1 MTHTR
6 MLAAAAALLLVASSL
21 EAQVPNASVAAFG
34 MAGNYTAAATGYEVV
49 AWNPAMFALP
59 GGTKFS
65 FTIGSVGGFS
75 GLNPVTLGDVAKF
88 DDRTIDAAT
97 REAWL
102 QRIGTGTERGMA
114 EGGVTLLALSMG
126 RLAIQLGA
134 TGAGAASLNQDAAE
148 AILFGNAGRPG
159 QPPRTLRFN
168 GSNARG
174 DLFATG
180 AASVAEALPW
190 HFGGDTLAFGITGK
204 FIAGSGAARAQ
215 DNGSVVTPGSVT
227 LAFPILYTSDAVA
240 GMGGGVDVGLAWRKG
255 ATTLGLTVQNAFN
268 SFSWDTTKFRAKLG
282 TATFDGLNYNTNFDD
297 TTYSAAPAEMRQAIE
312 NEKFTPTI
320 GFGVALRPRS
330 SLLLTADVRQQTGTG
345 IEIGPR
351 SHVGIG
357 AEFTGLEFLPL
368 RAGVAKI
375 SDGWQAAAGVGFRF
389 WHLDIGVA
397 GSVRDR
403 NGERENG
410 AMVSAFAFR

>member
-1 MTHTR
+1 MF
-6 MLAAAAALLLVASSL
+6 AAAAALALAASSL

-49 AWNPAMFALP
+49 AWNPALFALP

-75 GLNPVTLGDVAKF
+75 GLNPVTLGEVAKF
-88 DDRTIDAAT
+88 NDRTIDAAT
-97 REAWL
+97 REEWL
-102 QRIGTGTERGMA
+102 QRIGAGTERGQA
-114 EGGVTLLALSMG
+114 EAGVTLLALSMG

-134 TGAGAASLNQDAAE
+134 SGAGTANVNQDAAE
-148 AILFGNAGRPG
+148 AMLFGNAGRTG
-159 QPPRTLRFN
+159 TPRTLRFD

-174 DLFATG
+174 DVFATG

-190 HFGGDTLAFGITGK
+190 HFGGDTVAFGITGK
-204 FIAGSGAARAQ
+204 FITGSGGARAQ
-215 DNGSVVTPGSVT
+215 DNGSVVTPNNVT
-227 LAFPILYTSDAVA
+227 VAFPMIYSSDALA
-240 GMGGGVDVGLAWRKG
+240 GMGGGLDVGLAWRKG
-255 ATTLGLTVQNAFN
+255 MTTLGFTVQNAFN
-268 SFSWDTTKFRAKLG
+268 SFSWDTTKFKAKLG
-282 TATFDGLNYNTNFDD
+282 TATFDGINYKTNFDD
-297 TTYSAAPAEMRQAIE
+297 TTYAAAPAEMRQALE

-320 GFGVALRPRS
+320 AFGVALRPGS

-345 IEIGPR
+345 IQLGPR